1 MTSGRDEYMAS
12 RHVDFEAENK
22 RRYETVVKTGGAA
35 HGGLTVRDYFAAKAL
50 QGLLTAKSGNV
61 ATFAHD
67 AYDLADAM
75 MYERERL
82 HVTVRGQVT
91 VEEAFG
97 L

>member
-1 MTSGRDEYMAS
+1 M
-12 RHVDFEAENK
+12 VDFDKGREERLHNTL
-22 RRYETVVKTGGAA
+22 RTGGPAD
-35 HGGLTVRDYFAAKAL
+35 GGITVRDYFAARAL